1 MWWVGGAW
9 IVAVLCGVLG
19 IVLFVNG
26 VAGGVN
32 DLAPT
37 KTFASGENVTVTV
50 DPADKPAVYLSSD
63 TPVTYSCQI
72 AGGSGQAKLAKTGG
86 SQTVT
91 VNGVVWEQ
99 ILVVNAPAKGDYQ
112 LTCSNEESAAVK
124 YGVGKPLSSAAGGV
138 VGGVVALLA
147 IPGAGILLAIIATIV
162 VLVRRSSARKRLAA
176 AG

>member
-9 IVAVLCGVLG
+9 IVAVLCGVVG

-26 VAGGVN
+26 VVGGVS

-37 KTFASGENVTVTV
+37 KTFASGESVTVAV
-50 DPADKPAVYLSSD
+50 DPADKPAVYVSAGG
-63 TPVTYSCQI
+63 PVNYTCQI
-72 AGGSGQAKLAKTGG
+72 AGGSGQAKLARTSG

-99 ILVVNAPAKGDYQ
+99 ILVVNAPATGDYQ
-112 LTCSNEESAAVK
+112 LTCSNEESATVR
-124 YGVGKPLSSAAGGV
+124 YGIGKPLSSAAGGV

-147 IPGAGILLAIIATIV
+147 IPGAGILLAIIVTVV